1 VSTERPLVGCALH
14 DGADIDACGCP
25 ALDSPGA
32 IAYRGLLVKAR
43 AEIARLTAERNA
55 AIAHRSAT
63 NEEIKKLH
71 AIIKRKGF
79 SVEDSVALNEFRDEA
94 ARLTAELAAARAEVD
109 CGQDGPCAKAP
120 GCARHWQARNRELVD
135 ELAAA
140 RAVPADVEAAI
151 IAYRDAAQSFGMSA
165 LIEAGNH
172 LRTAIAR
179 AISDATAARGTVG
192 GQTGPVGK
200 LLGSHAIVEWY
211 LAPDWYQARIAQHRT
226 GTVKGADLRWRH
238 ENARGWSSWGQP
250 WGRPGRHMDQPARLV
265 PAAEADADPN
275 QRGPLPKGG

>member
-1 VSTERPLVGCALH
+1 MSDAIDKLQDLWFAWDQGSMI
-14 DGADIDACGCP
+14 GMADTINAIRP
-25 ALDSPGA
+25 ALDEMA
-32 IAYRGLLVKAR
+32 EAR
-43 AEIARLTAERNA
+43 AEI
-55 AIAHRSAT
+55 
-63 NEEIKKLH
+63 
-71 AIIKRKGF
+71 
-79 SVEDSVALNEFRDEA
+79 

-120 GCARHWQARNRELVD
+120 GCARHWQERNRELVA

-140 RAVPADVEAAI
+140 RAVTAGVCRYLDCAASDLL
-151 IAYRDAAQSFGMSA
+151 AVVTSLYETR
-165 LIEAGNH
+165 
-172 LRTAIAR
+172 AR
-179 AISDATAARGTVG
+179 AISDATAARDAEWEKRIPPACLRRIAHDLDDCPDYCETCAVQSSARGTVG

-211 LAPDWYQARIAQHRT
+211 AAPDWYQARIAQHRT

-238 ENARGWSSWGQP
+238 ENARNWSSWGQP
-250 WGRPGRHMDQPARLV
+250 WGDPAQHMDQPARLV

>member
-1 VSTERPLVGCALH
+1 MSDAIGKLQDLWFAWDQGSMI
-14 DGADIDACGCP
+14 GMADTINAIRP
-25 ALDSPGA
+25 ALDEMA
-32 IAYRGLLVKAR
+32 EAR
-43 AEIARLTAERNA
+43 AEVARLTA
-55 AIAHRSAT
+55 
-63 NEEIKKLH
+63 
-71 AIIKRKGF
+71 
-79 SVEDSVALNEFRDEA
+79 
-94 ARLTAELAAARAEVD
+94 
-109 CGQDGPCAKAP
+109 
-120 GCARHWQARNRELVD
+120 

-165 LIEAGNH
+165 LIDGGAA

-211 LAPDWYQARIAQHRT
+211 LAPDWYQARIGQDGYGMVRR
-226 GTVKGADLRWRH
+226 ADLRWRH

-265 PAAEADADPN
+265 PATEADADPS